1 MDEVLRQLEIIENKI
16 DGKVQENYPKILKI
30 LEEQKRKLEKEM
42 KNLKE
47 TNQKL
52 NYEID
57 KLTEKRKF
65 VIYKSNKTYFVKHNE
80 IYDRDDQKI
89 GEFQ

>member
-1 MDEVLRQLEIIENKI
+1 MDEVLRKLEIIENKI

-30 LEEQKRKLEKEM
+30 LEEHKRKLEK
-42 KNLKE
+42 KITNLKE
-47 TNQKL
+47 TNEKL

-57 KLTEKRKF
+57 KLTEKRSF
-65 VIYKSNKTYFVKHNE
+65 VIYKSNKKYFVKNNE